1 VFRGLLYL
9 VLLFL
14 VLWGGYRYYE
24 NQELPIVGGSLD
36 DAANLASVKA
46 AFALHRDLAER
57 PISVRSRKG
66 VVTLSGQVASDAEKE
81 EAGDIAAS
89 VVGIERIEN
98 LMAVNPELTPELTD
112 DEVANRRRSLGQRL
126 DDVSLAAKV
135 KASITLHKELKG
147 LDIMVRARDGTVYL
161 EGTVETPEQSEIASR
176 RASVVTGAD
185 RVENE
190 LLLDGSIEELADEI
204 TEALADSEN
213 LEKYDLRASA
223 ADGSIILQ
231 GRVETN
237 AERELAELLA
247 QRVAGSRD
255 VINRIESNG
264 R

>member
-14 VLWGGYRYYE
+14 VLWGAYRYYE
-24 NQELPIVGGSLD
+24 NQELPIIGGSLD

-98 LMAVNPELTPELTD
+98 LMAVNPELTGE
-112 DEVANRRRSLGQRL
+112 EVANRRSLGQRL

-135 KASITLHKELKG
+135 KASITLHKELNG

-176 RASVVTGAD
+176 RASAVTGAD

-190 LLLDGSIEELADEI
+190 LQLDGSIEELADEI
-204 TEALADSEN
+204 TEALGDSEN

-255 VINRIESNG
+255 VINRIESNE

>member
-1 VFRGLLYL
+1 MFRGLLYL

-98 LMAVNPELTPELTD
+98 LMAVNPELTD

-176 RASVVTGAD
+176 RASMVTGAD
-185 RVENE
+185 SVENE

>member
-1 VFRGLLYL
+1 MFRGLFYL

-24 NQELPIVGGSLD
+24 NQELPIVGGSFD

-57 PISVRSRKG
+57 PISVRSRSG
-66 VVTLSGQVASDAEKE
+66 VVTLTGQVASDAEKA
-81 EAGDIAAS
+81 EAEGVAAS
-89 VVGIERIEN
+89 VVGIQRIEN
-98 LMAVNPELTPELTD
+98 LMAVNPELTGERT
-112 DEVANRRRSLGQRL
+112 ATGRSLGQRL
-126 DDVSLAAKV
+126 DDVSLTAKV
-135 KASITLHKELKG
+135 KASITLHKQLKG
-147 LDIMVRARDGTVYL
+147 LDITVRARNGTVYL

-176 RASVVTGAD
+176 RASAVTGVE

-190 LLLDGSIEELADEI
+190 LQLDGSIEALADQI
-204 TEALADSEN
+204 TDVLADSEN
-213 LEKYDLRASA
+213 LEEYDLSASA

-237 AERELAELLA
+237 AEQELAELLA
-247 QRVAGSRD
+247 QRVAGGRD
-255 VINRIESNG
+255 VLNRIESNE